1 MPYNGT
7 SVSAMQIV
15 PNKFG
20 EYILNRTT
28 EKSALVRSGI
38 FTSDQVLRRLINGT
52 PHGGRFIEM
61 PMFNALDNAI
71 DDDIFNETALDPKAI
86 TTGSTSATILMRQKA
101 WGATDLARVYGGAD
115 PMAAIANLLSDWWI
129 QKEQKIVKS
138 ILNALLDSASGCLKD
153 HFVDISAAEGKDYID
168 VETTLDAKQVM
179 GDAADK
185 LGVVFMHSATY
196 TSLQKQQQI
205 QTVYNSDL
213 KVHITT
219 YLGYQVIVDDDMPV
233 DLPEEPGQPATY
245 TTYFIGKGAFARE
258 DGTPEGFITVE
269 TDRDKLAGQDVLINR
284 RALVI
289 HPLGCSWNT
298 SAVLNTATDKYP
310 ANVDLAK
317 PANWTLGVHHK
328 KVPIVALKHK
338 LLMQLG

>member
-1 MPYNGT
+1 MAVT
-7 SVSAMQIV
+7 TVSAMQIV

-28 EKSALVRSGI
+28 DKSTLVRSGI
-38 FTSDQVLRRLINGT
+38 FTSDQVLRRLINGM
-52 PHGGRFIEM
+52 PQGGRFIEM
-61 PMFNALDNAI
+61 PMFNALDNSI
-71 DDDIFNETALDPKAI
+71 DDDIFNETALSPNAI
-86 TTGSTSATILMRQKA
+86 TTKSTSATILMRQKA
-101 WGATDLARVYGGAD
+101 WGATLTG
-115 PMAAIANLLSDWWI
+115 
-129 QKEQKIVKS
+129 
-138 ILNALLDSASGCLKD
+138 LLDVNSGCLKD
-153 HFVDISAAEGKDYID
+153 HMVDISTKSNANYID
-168 VETTLDAKQVM
+168 VNTTLDAKQVM

-205 QTVYNSDL
+205 TTEYSSDS
-213 KVHITT
+213 KVRIIT

-233 DLPEEPGQPATY
+233 DSGNY

-258 DGTPEGFITVE
+258 DGTPEGFITIE

-298 SAVLNTATDKYP
+298 SATLTTATDKYP

-317 PANWTLGVHHK
+317 PEN
-328 KVPIVALKHK
+328 
-338 LLMQLG
+338 

>member
-1 MPYNGT
+1 MAFNGT
-7 SVSAMQIV
+7 SISAMQIV
-15 PNKFG
+15 PNKFS

-28 EKSALVRSGI
+28 DKSALVRSGI
-38 FTSDQVLRRLINGT
+38 FTSDPVLRRLINGT
-52 PHGGRFIEM
+52 PQGGRFIEV
-61 PMFNALDNAI
+61 PMFNALDNSI

-86 TTGSTSATILMRQKA
+86 TTESMSATILMRQKA
-101 WGATDLARVYGGAD
+101 WGATDLSRVMGGAD
-115 PMAAIANLLSDWWI
+115 PIGAIGNLLSDWWI

-138 ILNALLDSASGCLKD
+138 ILGGLLDKTSGCLKEHLLD
-153 HFVDISAAEGKDYID
+153 VSAEETYNYID
-168 VETTLDAKQVM
+168 VNTTLDAKQAM

-185 LGVVFMHSATY
+185 LGIVFMHSATY

-205 QTVYNSDL
+205 ITEYSSDL
-213 KVHITT
+213 KVKITT

-233 DLPEEPGQPATY
+233 ASDVY

-258 DGTPEGFITVE
+258 DGVPDGFITVE
-269 TDRDKLAGQDVLINR
+269 TDRDKLAGYDVLINR
-284 RALVI
+284 RAMVI

-298 SAVLNTATDKYP
+298 GATLTTSTDKYP

-317 PANWTLGVHHK
+317 PANWTLKVDHK

-338 LLMQLG
+338 LKPNA

>member
-1 MPYNGT
+1 MAVT
-7 SVSAMQIV
+7 TVSAMQIV

-20 EYILNRTT
+20 EYVLNRTT

-38 FTSDQVLRRLINGT
+38 FTSDQVLRRLINGM
-52 PHGGRFIEM
+52 PQGGRFIEM
-61 PMFNALDNAI
+61 PMFNALDNSI
-71 DDDIFNETALDPKAI
+71 DDDIFNETALTPNAI
-86 TTGSTSATILMRQKA
+86 TTASTSATILMRQKA

-115 PMAAIANLLSDWWI
+115 PMAAIGNLLSDWWV

-138 ILNALLDSASGCLKD
+138 ILTALLDASAGCLKD
-153 HFVDISAAEGKDYID
+153 HMVDISGEDSANYID
-168 VETTLDAKQVM
+168 VNTTLDAKQVM

-205 QTVYNSDL
+205 TTEYSSDL

-219 YLGYQVIVDDDMPV
+219 YLGYQVIVDDDMPADSGV
-233 DLPEEPGQPATY
+233 Y

-298 SAVLNTATDKYP
+298 GATLTTSTDKYP

-317 PANWTLGVHHK
+317 PANWTLGVNHK

-338 LLMQLG
+338 LKPNA

>member
-1 MPYNGT
+1 MPFNGT
-7 SVSAMQIV
+7 TVTAMQIV

-20 EYILNRTT
+20 EYILNRTSD
-28 EKSALVRSGI
+28 KSALVRSGI

-52 PHGGRFIEM
+52 PQGGRFIEM

-115 PMAAIANLLSDWWI
+115 PMAAIGNLLSDWWI

-138 ILNALLDSASGCLKD
+138 ILNALLDKDAGCLKD
-153 HFVDISAAEGKDYID
+153 HFVDISADGVKPYID
-168 VETTLDAKQVM
+168 VDTTLDAKQVM

-205 QTVYNSDL
+205 TTVYNSDL
-213 KVHITT
+213 KVHLTT
-219 YLGYQVIVDDDMPV
+219 YLGYQVVVDDDMPV
-233 DLPEEPGQPATY
+233 DEGKY

-258 DGTPEGFITVE
+258 DGTPEGFLTIE

-298 SAVLNTATDKYP
+298 AAVLATSTDKYP
-310 ANVDLAK
+310 SNVDLAA

-328 KVPIVALKHK
+328 KVPIVALKHTLK
-338 LLMQLG
+338 PNA

>member
-1 MPYNGT
+1 MAVT
-7 SVSAMQIV
+7 TVSAMQIV

-28 EKSALVRSGI
+28 DKSTLVRSGI
-38 FTSDQVLRRLINGT
+38 FTSDQVLRRLINGM
-52 PHGGRFIEM
+52 PQGGRFIEM
-61 PMFNALDNAI
+61 PMFNALENSI
-71 DDDIFNETALDPKAI
+71 
-86 TTGSTSATILMRQKA
+86 SATILMRQKA

-115 PMAAIANLLSDWWI
+115 PMAAIGNLLSDWWI
-129 QKEQKIVKS
+129 QKEQKIIKS
-138 ILNALLDSASGCLKD
+138 ILTGLLDVNSGCLKD
-153 HFVDISAAEGKDYID
+153 HMVDISTTPSANYID
-168 VETTLDAKQVM
+168 VNTTLDTKQVM

-205 QTVYNSDL
+205 TTEYSSDL
-213 KVHITT
+213 KVNIIR

-233 DLPEEPGQPATY
+233 DSGSY

-258 DGTPEGFITVE
+258 DGTLEGFITIE

-298 SAVLNTATDKYP
+298 RATLTTATDKYP

-317 PANWTLGVHHK
+317 PENWTLGVDHK

-338 LLMQLG
+338 LKPNA